1 VTPPPIRARTGEIV
15 VTGVLAAVCGVA
27 GAAWALW
34 RALFG

>member
-15 VTGVLAAVCGVA
+15 LIGALAAVSGVA

-34 RALFG
+34 RALSG